1 MHLASWSVYNNPMH
15 KLVILVYNTH
25 SPKFNSKWAE
35 FLHAAERIPGLQ
47 REATS
52 RVSRVL
58 HGQLRGELIHE
69 LYFDSYAELES
80 GLNSPEGRRAGELL
94 QALTGGGMV
103 LLLAEHSEDAL
114 ENIRRFQTPPG
125 TENA

>member
-1 MHLASWSVYNNPMH
+1 MH
-15 KLVILVYNTH
+15 KLVILVYSTR
-25 SPKFNSKWAE
+25 SPQFNREWAE
-35 FLHAAERIPGLQ
+35 FLHAAERIPGLR

-58 HGQLRGELIHE
+58 YGQSRGELIHE
-69 LYFDSYAELES
+69 LYFDSYAELEN

-94 QALTGGGMV
+94 QALTGGGMA
-103 LLLAEHSEDAL
+103 LLLAEHSEDNL
-114 ENIRRFQTPPG
+114 ENIRRFQAPSG